1 MESHGR
7 ERNKSINA
15 PAGRHPGHG
24 MDNTSSLSG
33 QNMISRRGFLS
44 LLALG
49 LAKGLF
55 FPKLSLSASFP
66 QFFFTQLK
74 YRGGEWDPNPEY
86 VEAIIEELELRTSID
101 GLKERRTI
109 TLSDPNLFFCPF
121 LYMAGKYE
129 FEPFTPQERE
139 ILRRYLT
146 FGGFLFVED
155 TMGARGFGFDQA
167 FRKEIKQILPQYELK
182 RLPPD
187 HSIYQSFYL
196 IGNIGGRQK
205 VNPYLEG
212 ITVDS
217 WTPVIYSQNDLSGAW
232 SRDKFGRWINECV
245 PGAEIQRSSAFKMG
259 INIIVYSLT
268 SDYKKDLVH
277 HPFIKGRQNL

>member
-1 MESHGR
+1 
-7 ERNKSINA
+7 
-15 PAGRHPGHG
+15 
-24 MDNTSSLSG
+24 
-33 QNMISRRGFLS
+33 MISRRSFLS
-44 LLALG
+44 LLGLG
-49 LAKGLF
+49 LTKGLLF
-55 FPKLSLSASFP
+55 SFPKFAFCTSFP

-74 YRGGEWDPNPEY
+74 YRGGEWDPNTEF

-101 GLKERRTI
+101 GLKERRIT
-109 TLSDPNLFFCPF
+109 TLSDPNFFFCPF

-139 ILRRYLT
+139 ILRRYIT
-146 FGGFLFVED
+146 FGGFLFAED
-155 TMGARGFGFDQA
+155 TMGAKGFGFDQA
-167 FRKEIKQILPQYELK
+167 FRKEMKQILPNHELK
-182 RLPPD
+182 RLLTD
-187 HSIYQSFYL
+187 HSVFQSFYL

-212 ITVDS
+212 ITIDN

-232 SRDKFGRWINECV
+232 ARDRFGKWINECI
-245 PGAEIQRSSAFKMG
+245 PGGETQRSSAFKMG

-277 HPFIKGRQNL
+277 HPFIKRRQNL